1 MSVPTTADHPAR
13 PARETSPACAGDT
26 TDSKRSPPGPTRA
39 PPTATPPG
47 PAPTDTATSSPP
59 PPRSSA
65 VAPPGPTSR
74 PRTPLPVPGAPA
86 RPEPLEQVPADPG
99 QPELRGAQVSTRT
112 APDPRRPTLGIPPSP
127 AREGDQL

>member
-26 TDSKRSPPGPTRA
+26 TDSKRSQPGPTRA
-39 PPTATPPG
+39 PPTATTPG

-86 RPEPLEQVPADPG
+86 RPEPLGQVPRPRPARAPG
-99 QPELRGAQVSTRT
+99 RAGVH
-112 APDPRRPTLGIPPSP
+112 PDRARPLRPTL
-127 AREGDQL
+127 